1 VVFRTGRILIPAL
14 VLGLGACAVFPAQ
27 ERERTTRT
35 GGGVKNVGGA
45 TIISGVALGEYGG
58 SVLDALQGQVP
69 GLKILSHVDQ
79 CPQIS
84 LRSHVSFQSIVNPQ
98 VYVDGTRATDT
109 CILRS
114 LRSDDVDSVEV
125 YPMGV
130 TKRPGYATHAH
141 GLILVFL
148 RGAGE

>member
-1 VVFRTGRILIPAL
+1 
-14 VLGLGACAVFPAQ
+14 
-27 ERERTTRT
+27 
-35 GGGVKNVGGA
+35 
-45 TIISGVALGEYGG
+45 
-58 SVLDALQGQVP
+58 
-69 GLKILSHVDQ
+69 
-79 CPQIS
+79 
-84 LRSHVSFQSIVNPQ
+84 VNPQ

-109 CILRS
+109 CILQS